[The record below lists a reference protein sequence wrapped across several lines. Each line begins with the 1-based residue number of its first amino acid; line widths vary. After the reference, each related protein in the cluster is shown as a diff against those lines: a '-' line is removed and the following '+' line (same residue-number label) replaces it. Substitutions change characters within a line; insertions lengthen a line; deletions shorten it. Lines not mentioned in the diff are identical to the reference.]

1 MTERHQPD
9 VIAHN
14 QEIGLLCT
22 QWAYLEWLLEQTIWW
37 LLDLTD
43 TPNDARPL
51 TGGLSIEN
59 LAQKARDR

>member
-1 MTERHQPD
+1 MTERPD

-43 TPNDARPL
+43 TPYDARPL

-59 LAQKARDR
+59 LARKAGDR